1 MNTDLLH
8 LYRILPIE
16 DDKDIVYLNTST
28 ITNITV
34 SDTNT
39 NWSEIHTTVRTK
51 PYVVDEQI
59 DELVADITRTRAR
72 MIK

>member
-39 NWSEIHTTVRTK
+39 NWSEIYTTVRTK

-72 MIK
+72 IIK

>member
-39 NWSEIHTTVRTK
+39 NWSEIYTTVRTK